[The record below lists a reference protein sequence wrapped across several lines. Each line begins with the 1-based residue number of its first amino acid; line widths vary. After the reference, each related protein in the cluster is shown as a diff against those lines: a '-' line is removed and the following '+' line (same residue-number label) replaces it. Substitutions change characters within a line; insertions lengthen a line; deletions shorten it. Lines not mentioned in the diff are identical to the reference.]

1 MHRAKAIPETAAEL
15 KGQGKT
21 QTEIAAILGVDQS
34 TISRALSTEKAQRI
48 IERVQN
54 RYIAA
59 AKGISKRF
67 IRLCHSP
74 EDSIAT
80 KNIAEYHKYIGI
92 APSHA
97 PSIFID
103 KLYNQTNN
111 TVISQDV
118 IELLAMRDQA
128 IDIGYKTEDS

>member
-1 MHRAKAIPETAAEL
+1 M
-15 KGQGKT
+15 QGKN
-21 QTEIAAILGVDQS
+21 QRDIAAALDVSQS
-34 TISRALSTEKAQRI
+34 TVQRALTTEKAQRI

-67 IRLCHSP
+67 IKLCHSP
-74 EDSIAT
+74 EDTIAT
-80 KNIAEYHKYIGI
+80 KNISEYHKYIGI
-92 APSHA
+92 APSRT

-118 IELLAMRDQA
+118 LDLLGMRADA
-128 IDIGYKTEDS
+128 IDIGYDDVDAE